1 MKAAKV
7 GILITIIYVTIRVV
21 PIDVLIAFGLLLA
34 FIGVIAKLK
43 WTELR
48 QKGNVS
54 YDVGI
59 VNCFPP
65 KIKAALLSKSILDMY
80 CDLVY
85 FPLISLII
93 KAFAKPLIT
102 HPTPDKIFSSFSDLP
117 PHIRDAIAT
126 KGILHLAP

>member
-1 MKAAKV
+1 M
-7 GILITIIYVTIRVV
+7 I
-21 PIDVLIAFGLLLA
+21 PMDVLIAIVLLGA
-34 FIGVIAKLK
+34 FIGIIGKLK

-54 YDVGI
+54 DNLGI

-65 KIKAALLSKSILDMY
+65 KIRAVLLSKSILDIY